1 MNRICELCNKQFSTV
16 NSLKIH
22 KKRKIPCIIIDNNN
36 IENNNNNKF
45 KCKECN
51 HVFTSN
57 QSLQKHLIKTC
68 PIIHNKKN
76 IIDIHILVQL
86 QNEEIKKLSN
96 TVNNLKNN
104 LKKEPNIETAHIQ
117 NIETQNIQHI
127 ETQNITINIIPFP
140 KLNIKNED
148 ILNPFLKENSA
159 AYEYAKIPY
168 LDKVD
173 IAKSDANNQL
183 LSSVLVEMVE
193 NIYSNPDN
201 RNVYFLKKDKV
212 MVYEDGENWC
222 IKSLD
227 NTNREICGNVV
238 EKCKSMRNNIV
249 FPADTCTGD
258 KESIKETFRTLPT
271 EYENHTSKILKN
283 VKSEL
288 SIIFEANKDK
298 LKK

>member
-1 MNRICELCNKQFSTV
+1 MNRTCELCNKQFTTV

-22 KKRKIPCIIIDNNN
+22 KQRKIPCIIINN
-36 IENNNNNKF
+36 IENNNKF
-45 KCKECN
+45 KCKDCN
-51 HVFTSN
+51 HDFNTN
-57 QSLQKHLIKTC
+57 QSLQKHIIKTC

-76 IIDIHILVQL
+76 VVDIHTLIQL
-86 QNEEIKKLSN
+86 QNKQIQKLSE
-96 TVNNLKNN
+96 TVEK
-104 LKKEPNIETAHIQ
+104 LKKEPIAHVQ
-117 NIETQNIQHI
+117 NIETQNQTNNIQNI

-173 IAKSDANNQL
+173 VAKSDANNQL

-227 NTNREICGNVV
+227 NANRDVCGSVV

-249 FPADTCTGD
+249 FPPNTCNGD
-258 KESIKETFRTLPT
+258 KESIKETFRTLPS
-271 EYENHTSKILKN
+271 EYENNTSKILKN
-283 VKSEL
+283 AKSEL
-288 SIIFEANKDK
+288 GIIFEANKDK
-298 LKK
+298 LKNNKLI